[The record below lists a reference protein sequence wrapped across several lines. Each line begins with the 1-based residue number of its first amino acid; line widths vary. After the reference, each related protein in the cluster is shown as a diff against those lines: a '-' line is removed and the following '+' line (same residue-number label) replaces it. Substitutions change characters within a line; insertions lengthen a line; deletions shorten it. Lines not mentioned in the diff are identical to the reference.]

1 MEPTVFVFSACQCL
15 TTTELVSGTK
25 SFMSPWAADVL
36 FSSGRRKPRQKIS
49 VWLLE
54 ANVLT
59 VLWMRSICG
68 QMLMN
73 ILKYLWTAGSN
84 CSLWILLCRPGA
96 LYILCLW
103 GKKGELGRPRIP
115 SEPWTQR
122 TCATAWSRRPPS
134 PPPSLWRLTW
144 ERAVLTRTFFF
155 LLKESRQ
162 YFVSK
167 SFVKGASYRPK
178 LLTISIRLGD
188 TLL

>member
-1 MEPTVFVFSACQCL
+1 
-15 TTTELVSGTK
+15 
-25 SFMSPWAADVL
+25 MSPWAADVL
-36 FSSGRRKPRQKIS
+36 FSTSGRCKPRQKIS

-73 ILKYLWTAGSN
+73 ILKYLWTAGPN

-115 SEPWTQR
+115 SEPWTQHS
-122 TCATAWSRRPPS
+122 CATAWSRRPPS

-144 ERAVLTRTFFF
+144 ERAVLTQTFFF
-155 LLKESRQ
+155 
-162 YFVSK
+162 FFCSK
-167 SFVKGASYRPK
+167 NCVNILCQRVLWRVLSTDLNS
-178 LLTISIRLGD
+178 
-188 TLL
+188 

>member
-1 MEPTVFVFSACQCL
+1 
-15 TTTELVSGTK
+15 
-25 SFMSPWAADVL
+25 MSPWAADVL
-36 FSSGRRKPRQKIS
+36 FSTSGRCKPRQKIS

-73 ILKYLWTAGSN
+73 ILKYLWTAGPN

-115 SEPWTQR
+115 SEPWTQHS
-122 TCATAWSRRPPS
+122 CATAWSRRPPS

-144 ERAVLTRTFFF
+144 ERAVLTQTFFF
-155 LLKESRQ
+155 
-162 YFVSK
+162 FFFCSK
-167 SFVKGASYRPK
+167 NCVNILCQRVLWRVLSTDLNS
-178 LLTISIRLGD
+178 
-188 TLL
+188 

>member
-1 MEPTVFVFSACQCL
+1 
-15 TTTELVSGTK
+15 
-25 SFMSPWAADVL
+25 MSPWAADVL
-36 FSSGRRKPRQKIS
+36 FSTSGRCKPRQKIS

-73 ILKYLWTAGSN
+73 ILKYLWTAGPN

-115 SEPWTQR
+115 SEPWTQHS
-122 TCATAWSRRPPS
+122 CATAWSRRPPS

-144 ERAVLTRTFFF
+144 ERAVLTQTFFF
-155 LLKESRQ
+155 FFFAQRIASIFCVKEFCEGCFLQ
-162 YFVSK
+162 
-167 SFVKGASYRPK
+167 
-178 LLTISIRLGD
+178 T
-188 TLL
+188 